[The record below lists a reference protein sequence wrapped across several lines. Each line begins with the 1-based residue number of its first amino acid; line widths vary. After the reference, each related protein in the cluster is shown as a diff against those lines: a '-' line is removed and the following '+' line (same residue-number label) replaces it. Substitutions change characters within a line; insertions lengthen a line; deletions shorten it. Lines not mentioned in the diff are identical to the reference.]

1 MGTVAREITARHS
14 LIAEVA
20 GEVTAVHAVIAQAVA
35 REITARHEI
44 GGTNPV
50 ACEVTTGYALTVADS
65 LAVTCAVVLN
75 PKSDAPRALD
85 PVAVSIFADS
95 ASYCWSLTLT
105 LRDLADWRRCA
116 PGSPVEVTVDGQA
129 WAFVLESR
137 SRDRSFGSTGYTAA
151 GRSPTIALD
160 APLATAVTKTWG
172 RITALAA
179 AQELCDAAGVG
190 LSWEVCSWTLP
201 AGRLTADEQSPI
213 EILSALAAAC
223 GAVLQ
228 STPAGDLRVVY
239 AYPVPVTEMAEAE
252 PALTL
257 SDVDH
262 IFTASESYEYREG
275 YDAVV
280 VTDAA
285 SDSGDGS
292 IQISVDTD
300 RTGKSSFAPGDTV
313 FLRVTASVPYTLR
326 ATSGIL
332 ALVEAGVVETPEAE
346 TIDFAQEE
354 TAGADKSVSTVEDY
368 EWHGLAPG
376 AIVPD
381 GAGGMKLAA
390 GAGFGVATVEY
401 TTKYDLWQYTPGDLG
416 EAFPALILAEEIT
429 S

>member
-1 MGTVAREITARHS
+1 MAQVARQITARHS
-14 LIAEVA
+14 LIAGVA
-20 GEVTAVHAVIAQAVA
+20 GETTVLHAVIAQAVA
-35 REITARHEI
+35 REITATHEI

-65 LAVTCAVVLN
+65 LAVTASVTV
-75 PKSDAPRALD
+75 DGVTLD
-85 PVAVSIFADS
+85 PAAVSINGDS
-95 ASYCWSLTLT
+95 ASYCWSLALT
-105 LRDLADWRRCA
+105 LRDLADWQKCA
-116 PGSPVEVTVDGQA
+116 PGAPVEVTVGGQA

-137 SRDRSFGSTGYTAA
+137 SRDRSFGQTGYTAA

-172 RITALAA
+172 RVTALAA
-179 AQELCDAAGVG
+179 AQELADAAGVG
-190 LSWEVCSWTLP
+190 LSWEVCNWTLP
-201 AGRLTADEQSPI
+201 AGRLVSDEQSPI

-228 STPAGDLRVVY
+228 STPAGALRVIY
-239 AYPVPVTEMAEAE
+239 AYPVPVTEMATAA

-285 SDSGDGS
+285 SDAGDGS
-292 IQISVDTD
+292 IRIEVDTD
-300 RTGKSSFAPGDTV
+300 RTGKASFAPGDTV

-332 ALVEAGVVETPEAE
+332 ALVEEGVVETPPAE
-346 TIDFAQEE
+346 VVGWPQEE
-354 TAGADKSVSTVEDY
+354 TAGTDKSVSTVEDW

-381 GAGGMKLAA
+381 GAGGLKLAA

-401 TTKYDLWQYTPGDLG
+401 ATKYDLWQYVPGDLG
-416 EAFPALILAEEIT
+416 EAFPALILAEEVT
-429 S
+429 A